1 MHHGLFKDDQECFFP
16 AKENTKVIKL
26 YTGPLTLCTRR
37 ACALRNSV
45 IRWKCVTNGV
55 SV

>member
-1 MHHGLFKDDQECFFP
+1 MKTFKTQ
-16 AKENTKVIKL
+16 
-26 YTGPLTLCTRR
+26 LTLCTRR

>member
-1 MHHGLFKDDQECFFP
+1 MSFV
-16 AKENTKVIKL
+16 AVV
-26 YTGPLTLCTRR
+26 LTLCTRR